1 MLGLGGGA
9 LALTLTAPPELVPR
23 LPIFDDIAVT
33 EAAESPAARSW
44 PALFGE
50 VPPEPVAEETPAAPE
65 PSPDFRLKGLVAG
78 GDSGWAIVSASDGDH
93 LVSVG
98 SVLPGGAEVVAIDP
112 DGVRILLDGKDFLIS
127 FDEEDEAPVAA
138 APAVAAP
145 VVQTATLSLTE
156 LRNDGF
162 QRSLGLAGGSKVVDQ
177 GNGHLAQQI
186 MWVRNGRLYDKVGL
200 QKGDILLTLNGV
212 PAGDMKALTEA
223 APKLLRERVFELEF
237 LRAGARMTLKV
248 QIDEDS

>member
-1 MLGLGGGA
+1 MLGLGGAA
-9 LALTLTAPPELVPR
+9 LALTLTPPPESAPR
-23 LPIFDDIAVT
+23 LPVFNQDTAT
-33 EAAESPAARSW
+33 ETAEIPAARSW

-50 VPPEPVAEETPAAPE
+50 MPPQPVTEAAPAAPE
-65 PSPDFRLKGLVAG
+65 PSPDFSLKGLVAG
-78 GDSGWAIVSASDGDH
+78 GDSGWAIVSATEGDH

-127 FDEEDEAPVAA
+127 FDEEEQAPVAA
-138 APAVAAP
+138 APVVAVP
-145 VVQTATLSLTE
+145 VVQNATLSLTE

-186 MWVRNGRLYDKVGL
+186 LWVRNGRLYDKVGL

-223 APKLLRERVFELEF
+223 APKLLRERVFDLEF